1 MPRDLLQLY
10 GVNGTLTVR
19 TTEDDSSTQLVL
31 KVRHADWAGAA
42 AHLNTL
48 DVQQLAGVLLQW
60 LVDGGH
66 ALPDAP
72 AGWVLIEQELED
84 GSEDGDGDGDDVNP
98 AADSRPP
105 AVQDA
110 GMLLVGRAGD
120 RVVID
125 RADPWV
131 VVSGSLLNAI
141 RSGRIPGAGM
151 AGDTFTIED
160 SDGARVMYA
169 QHAPAGMG
177 AVLCRRV
184 SWHPGSPPPLVHVVP
199 EHTR

>member
-19 TTEDDSSTQLVL
+19 TTEDDSRTQLVL
-31 KVRHADWAGAA
+31 KVRHAEWSGAA

-48 DVQQLAGVLLQW
+48 DVRQLAGVLLQW
-60 LVDGGH
+60 LADGGH

-72 AGWVLIEQELED
+72 AGWLLVEQELED
-84 GSEDGDGDGDDVNP
+84 GSEDEDGDDENP

-110 GMLLVGRAGD
+110 GTLTLLRAGD
-120 RVVID
+120 RVTLED
-125 RADPWV
+125 ADPWV

-184 SWHPGSPPPLVHVVP
+184 SWRPGSPPPVVHVVP
-199 EHTR
+199 EHTRG